1 MCIDTQES
9 LATRALIRCI
19 CLRWE
24 QDGLGGCLEALIYNN
39 FYSLNEVCI
48 SSLLEALTSND
59 RDREKRSSFI
69 RLGLAQ

>member
-19 CLRWE
+19 CLGWE

-48 SSLLEALTSND
+48 SSLLEASTSND